1 MPIVD
6 IEIVGPLPAGC
17 TAPLAQRLAD
27 AAGRVFAAP
36 PGTTWA
42 RVRALPLDA
51 YAENEAA
58 VEPADAPV
66 FVTVR
71 KRRAP
76 EGAELAAEAAA
87 LTRAVAGVLE
97 RDPGRVHVGY
107 EASAAGRM
115 AFGGTLVD

>member
-1 MPIVD
+1 MPILD
-6 IEIVGPLPAGC
+6 IEIVGSLPPAGT
-17 TAPLAQRLAD
+17 TAPAQSLAD

-36 PGTTWA
+36 PGTTWV
-42 RVRALPLDA
+42 RVRSLPLDA

-58 VEPADAPV
+58 IAPADAPV

-76 EGAELAAEAAA
+76 EGAELAAEIGA
-87 LTRAVAGVLE
+87 LTAAIAAVLRRPAG
-97 RDPGRVHVGY
+97 RIHVGY

>member
-6 IEIVGPLPAGC
+6 IEIVGPLPAGR
-17 TAPLAQRLAD
+17 APSLARRLAD
-27 AAGRVFAAP
+27 AAGGVFAAP
-36 PGTTWA
+36 PGTTWV

-51 YAENEAA
+51 YAENDVA
-58 VEPADAPV
+58 VDPADAPV

-76 EGAELAAEAAA
+76 EGAELAAEIAA

-97 RDPGRVHVGY
+97 RDPDRVHVAF
-107 EASAAGRM
+107 EASVAARM